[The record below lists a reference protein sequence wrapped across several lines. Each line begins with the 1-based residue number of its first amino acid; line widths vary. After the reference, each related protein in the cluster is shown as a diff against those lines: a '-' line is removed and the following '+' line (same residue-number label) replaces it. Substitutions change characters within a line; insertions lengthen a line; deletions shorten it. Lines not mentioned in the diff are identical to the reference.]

1 VILDEQTKTPAGGK
15 PPPAWTPPPPAVERP
30 VFLATSGRRRRGLRL
45 AARGCALLTA
55 AWLACMVAGS
65 VGFMHLPGLRGSGL
79 ALSGG
84 ALAPLGGAARLAS
97 LRAEAREAIRDRED
111 LGSRRCVQART
122 RFAALGHTRR
132 ATRSGRLAASV
143 SFNRR
148 VRGASRACDS
158 ESV

>member
-1 VILDEQTKTPAGGK
+1 VILDEQTKTPAGGE
-15 PPPAWTPPPPAVERP
+15 PPPAWTPPPPAAERP
-30 VFLATSGRRRRGLRL
+30 IFLATSARRRRGLRL

-65 VGFMHLPGLRGSGL
+65 VGFMHLPGMRASGL
-79 ALSGG
+79 
-84 ALAPLGGAARLAS
+84 PLGGVARLAS

-143 SFNRR
+143 SSNRR